1 MVSRRNYAAITAVMA
16 IIFFLFQFLNM
27 AKFHLNYYS
36 VIQYALDVN

>member
-27 AKFHLNYYS
+27 AKDHCDTLYCIS
-36 VIQYALDVN
+36 